1 MDIHNNVPVY
11 WFQISSTLQKLVLF
25 NNTSKLR
32 DSYHLHAFNQLHI
45 SFRLEYGGVTN
56 YHQAP
61 QINPWSI
68 NIIMSFK
75 LDKHV
80 KELEYLDLC
89 NGRNRFAIG
98 LGLAIEIEPTQ
109 ISVGSVCEKFVG
121 TLYTGF
127 PPSCG
132 KKIKGNFKF
141 FRSMETM
148 CMYTVQDMQK

>member
-1 MDIHNNVPVY
+1 
-11 WFQISSTLQKLVLF
+11 
-25 NNTSKLR
+25 
-32 DSYHLHAFNQLHI
+32 
-45 SFRLEYGGVTN
+45 
-56 YHQAP
+56 
-61 QINPWSI
+61 
-68 NIIMSFK
+68 MSFK

-89 NGRNRFAIG
+89 NGRNRFTIR

-132 KKIKGNFKF
+132 KKNQGKFEVFQVDGNHVYVHC
-141 FRSMETM
+141 TG
-148 CMYTVQDMQK
+148 T

>member
-1 MDIHNNVPVY
+1 
-11 WFQISSTLQKLVLF
+11 
-25 NNTSKLR
+25 
-32 DSYHLHAFNQLHI
+32 
-45 SFRLEYGGVTN
+45 
-56 YHQAP
+56 
-61 QINPWSI
+61 
-68 NIIMSFK
+68 MSFK

-89 NGRNRFAIG
+89 NGRNRFAIR

-121 TLYTGF
+121 TLYTMF

-148 CMYTVQDMQK
+148 CMYTVQAHSVQGRTCRNNDTFSKIHWWILP